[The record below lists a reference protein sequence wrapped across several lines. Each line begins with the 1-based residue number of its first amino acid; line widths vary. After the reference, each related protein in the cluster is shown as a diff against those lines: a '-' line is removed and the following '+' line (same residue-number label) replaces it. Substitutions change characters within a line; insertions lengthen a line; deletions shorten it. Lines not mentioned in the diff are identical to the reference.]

1 MRLVGRP
8 NPGVF
13 ILVHTKK
20 GKRFIY
26 SNSRGRLHQTPG
38 LQYVEVKTIYAVK
51 QLHKAIAN
59 DKNTEHLYLQIT
71 FACSSFNSHAHCN
84 SNPILLMILH
94 PGACIKS
101 GLLTAKRLL
110 ILFFLVLVFIEAKAQ
125 PIISSFSPLSGPAG
139 TIVTITG
146 NNFSTNTAE
155 NIVYFGLVRGEV
167 ISANSTSIQ
176 AVVPVNAS
184 GHLLTV
190 TINSK
195 TASASRPFL
204 ITYNGSGHSISKEAY
219 KAEIKIP
226 LYRRNKEG
234 ESGYFNFYTMATAD
248 FDADG
253 KIDMVSVGGNDDSLV
268 VARNTTTNG
277 HFTFDSSFIKTNTP
291 VSTLL
296 LTEDFNADGYADILY
311 IHYKDTGIYILSNK
325 SRAGQISFE
334 TTGKIT
340 KHNRFSYSQFTTGDF
355 NQDGLIDLVIWD
367 VDSTAAFF
375 YKNISSNGTISF
387 APKQKIYTYQD
398 PGFVVSSFEPGASSG
413 DLNNDGKKD
422 LIIFLAPAIA
432 GGGDYHGEM
441 IVLQNKGT
449 AGQLL
454 FEKATSVRSRSPFT
468 PFEIFTADMNGDGF
482 NDLLQTSNLDF
493 HELDIYLNSGSN
505 QTIGINPM
513 RTQYYGYSNH
523 IRTIPHPISY
533 DLNGDTK
540 IDIFLSTQYHDYDS
554 LACYIYLFENK
565 SSNGSLQLGAEIEMI
580 KNGVH
585 DMSVADLNNDSKPE
599 IFYIRHNYYNGSDT
613 LIILENQPQL
623 TTSVNE
629 PNSDGFLF
637 SFYPN
642 PAEHQLVIQV
652 PAVNSPSVIMISNQ
666 LGQEV
671 KRFQLNRNSSA
682 MQTLD
687 VSGLMPGMYLVTWTD
702 GKRKQ
707 SKQLFIR

>member
-1 MRLVGRP
+1 M
-8 NPGVF
+8 
-13 ILVHTKK
+13 
-20 GKRFIY
+20 
-26 SNSRGRLHQTPG
+26 
-38 LQYVEVKTIYAVK
+38 
-51 QLHKAIAN
+51 
-59 DKNTEHLYLQIT
+59 QIT
-71 FACSSFNSHAHCN
+71 FSCSSFNAHAHCN

-101 GLLTAKRLL
+101 GLLTAKRLFV
-110 ILFFLVLVFIEAKAQ
+110 FFISVLVFIEAKAQ
-125 PIISSFSPLSGPAG
+125 PIISSFSPASGPAG

-146 NNFSTNTAE
+146 NNFSANTAE
-155 NIVYFGLVRGEV
+155 NIVYFGLVRGAV

-190 TINSK
+190 TVNSK

-226 LYRRNKEG
+226 LYRRNKD
-234 ESGYFNFYTMATAD
+234 GYGDYINSHNLITAD

-253 KIDMVSVGGNDDSLV
+253 KIDIASIGGNKDSLV

-277 HFTFDSSFIKTNTP
+277 NFTFDSSFIKTTTP
-291 VSTLL
+291 VSELL

-311 IHYKDTGIYILSNK
+311 YHHKDTGIYILSNK
-325 SRAGQISFE
+325 SSAGQISFE

-340 KHNRFSYSQFTTGDF
+340 KHNPTFFNQFTTGDF
-355 NQDGLIDLVIWD
+355 NQDGLIDLVFWH
-367 VDSTAAFF
+367 VDSAAAFF
-375 YKNISSNGTISF
+375 YKNISANGTISF
-387 APKQKIYTYQD
+387 AAKQKFFTYQD
-398 PGFVVSSFEPGASSG
+398 PNFVVSSFEPGASSG

-422 LIIFLAPAIA
+422 LIIYLTPAVA
-432 GGGDYHGEM
+432 GGGDYNGET
-441 IVLQNKGT
+441 IILQNKGT

-454 FEKATSVRSRSPFT
+454 FEKATSFRTNSALVPI
-468 PFEIFTADMNGDGF
+468 EIHTADMNDDGY
-482 NDLLQTSNLDF
+482 NDLLQTINLDF
-493 HELDIYLNSGSN
+493 HQLDIYLNSGSS

-523 IRTIPHPISY
+523 IRTIPKPIPY

-540 IDIFLSTQYHDYDS
+540 IDILLSTQYHDYDS

-565 SSNGSLQLGAEIEMI
+565 SSNGSLQFGAGTEMT

-629 PNSDGFLF
+629 PGSDGFLF

-642 PAEHQLVIQV
+642 PAEDKLLIQL
-652 PAVNSPSVIMISNQ
+652 PAVNSPSVIIISNQ

-687 VSGLMPGMYLVTWTD
+687 VSSLIPGMYLVTWTD

>member
-1 MRLVGRP
+1 M
-8 NPGVF
+8 
-13 ILVHTKK
+13 
-20 GKRFIY
+20 
-26 SNSRGRLHQTPG
+26 
-38 LQYVEVKTIYAVK
+38 
-51 QLHKAIAN
+51 
-59 DKNTEHLYLQIT
+59 QIT
-71 FACSSFNSHAHCN
+71 FACSSFNAHTHCN

-94 PGACIKS
+94 PSTCIKFC
-101 GLLTAKRLL
+101 TPAAKR
-110 ILFFLVLVFIEAKAQ
+110 FFIFFISVLVFIEAKAQ
-125 PIISSFSPLSGPAG
+125 PIISSFSPVTGPAG

-167 ISANSTSIQ
+167 INSNSTGIQ

-190 TINSK
+190 TVNSK

-234 ESGYFNFYTMATAD
+234 QGNYFNVYNMVTAD

-253 KIDMVSVGGNDDSLV
+253 KIDIVSVGGNDDSLV
-268 VARNTTTNG
+268 VSRNTSTNG
-277 HFTFDSSFIKTNTP
+277 NFSFDSSFIKTTTP
-291 VSTLL
+291 VSKLL

-311 IHYKDTGIYILSNK
+311 YHHNDTGIYILSNK
-325 SRAGQISFE
+325 SSAGQMSFE

-340 KHNRFSYSQFTTGDF
+340 RYNPAFYNQFTTGDF
-355 NQDGLIDLVIWD
+355 NLDGLIDLVFWD

-375 YKNISSNGTISF
+375 YKNISANGAISF
-387 APKQKIYTYQD
+387 AAKQKFFTYQD

-422 LIIFLAPAIA
+422 LIIYLTPAIA
-432 GGGDYHGEM
+432 GGGDYNGET
-441 IVLQNKGT
+441 IILQNKGT

-454 FEKATSVRSRSPFT
+454 FEKASSFRTNSALVPI
-468 PFEIFTADMNGDGF
+468 EIHTADMNDDGY
-482 NDLLQTSNLDF
+482 NDLLQTINLDF
-493 HELDIYLNSGSN
+493 HQLDIYLNTGSN
-505 QTIGINPM
+505 QTIGINPI

-523 IRTIPHPISY
+523 IRTIPKPIPY

-540 IDIFLSTQYHDYDS
+540 IDILLSTQYHDYDS
-554 LACYIYLFENK
+554 LACYIYLFDNK
-565 SSNGSLQLGAEIEMI
+565 SSNGTLQFGAGIEMM

-585 DMSVADLNNDSKPE
+585 DISVADLNNDSKPE

-629 PNSDGFLF
+629 PGRDGLFF

-642 PAEHQLVIQV
+642 PAEHQLQIQL
-652 PAVNSPSVIMISNQ
+652 PAVNSASVIIISNQ

-687 VSGLMPGMYLVTWTD
+687 VSNLMPGMYLVTWTD
-702 GKRKQ
+702 GKRKH
-707 SKQLFIR
+707 SKQLFIQ